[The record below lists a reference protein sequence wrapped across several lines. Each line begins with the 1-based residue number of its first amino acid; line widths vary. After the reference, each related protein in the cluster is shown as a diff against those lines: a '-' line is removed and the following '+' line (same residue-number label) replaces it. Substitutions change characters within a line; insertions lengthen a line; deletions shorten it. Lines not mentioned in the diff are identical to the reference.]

1 MAIDSTPMAMRW
13 RWCSAVFVIAM
24 LGGCVTSSQQSF
36 LPDPNAA
43 RITPDEWRDRASA
56 LLAAECP
63 RLMGTGSAAFGEAG
77 FAVILGATGVVREA
91 ILTRSSGDER
101 VDALFGGLSAQL
113 QFGRNSGGERAPITA
128 GYSCAPNASVATLE
142 LNTTP

>member
-1 MAIDSTPMAMRW
+1 MAMQW
-13 RWCSAVFVIAM
+13 RFCSAALAVTM
-24 LGGCVTSSQQSF
+24 LLACVTTSRESF

-43 RITPDEWRDRASA
+43 RLTPDDWRDRASA

-63 RLMGTGSAAFGEAG
+63 RLMGTGSAALGEAG
-77 FAVILGATGVVREA
+77 FTVILGAGGVVREA

-101 VDALFGGLSAQL
+101 IDALFGGLTAHL
-113 QFGRNSGGERAPITA
+113 QFGTSSGGDRAPVTA
-128 GYSCAPNASVATLE
+128 GYSCARNASVATLE